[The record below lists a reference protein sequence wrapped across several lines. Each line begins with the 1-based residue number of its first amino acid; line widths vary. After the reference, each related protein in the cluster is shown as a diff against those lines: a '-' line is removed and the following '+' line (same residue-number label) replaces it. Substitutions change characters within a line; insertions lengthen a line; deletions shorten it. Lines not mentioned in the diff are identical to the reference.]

1 MPGSYTSDRSGSA
14 RLGLPPRVNPLIQSL
29 GAGLNTG
36 LAFFYPEVCQLC
48 RQCRATPRE
57 GFVCAAC
64 RKQVR
69 LVERPFCER
78 CGYPYEGA
86 ITNIFECANC
96 RESDYSFR
104 YARSAVVARD
114 VVLEVIHRYKYN
126 RALWFEPFL
135 IDLLVQQAGSAL
147 QAEPWD
153 WIVPVPLHPTK
164 QREREFNQAER
175 MARGLSRATGIPVH
189 TRLVRRIVP
198 TRTQTRLT
206 REERL
211 ANVREAF
218 ALRAGA
224 QPAGARLI
232 VVDDVFTTGA
242 TTNAC
247 ARVLRRAGAT
257 DVCVWTVARG
267 T

>member
-1 MPGSYTSDRSGSA
+1 MTS
-14 RLGLPPRVNPLIQSL
+14 LIQSF
-29 GAGLNTG
+29 GAWLNTG

-48 RQCRATPRE
+48 RQCHATPEE

-69 LVERPFCER
+69 FVERPFCER

-86 ITNIFECANC
+86 ITQIFECANC
-96 RESDYSFR
+96 REIEYSFR

-126 RALWFEPFL
+126 RAFWFEPFL
-135 IDLLVQQAGSAL
+135 IDLFASRAGRDL
-147 QAEPWD
+147 QAEQWD

-175 MARGLSRATGIPVH
+175 LARGLSRATRIPVN
-189 TRLVRRIVP
+189 TGLVQRILP

-206 REERL
+206 REQRL

-218 ALRAGA
+218 ALKAGVRLT
-224 QPAGARLI
+224 GARLL

-247 ARVLRRAGAT
+247 ARVLRRAGAA